1 MVTGTGSVDTVLKE
15 EEIAGIIEEGIPGRR
30 VEGKNL
36 LVLTPDRTRTMPL
49 PLMRRMIERTV
60 GRRARRLDFMVALGT
75 HKPLSD
81 REMKELFGLGD
92 DESPDSSFYNH
103 RWDLPA
109 TFTGIGKISR
119 REVEKIT
126 GGLLSE
132 DIEIVL
138 NRSLFDYDIIVVLG
152 PVFPHE
158 VIGFSGGNKYFFPG
172 VSGGEFLH
180 SFHWLGA
187 LVGSMEIIGKKRT
200 PTRALIDRAASFI
213 KKEKICVSIVVRDEK
228 RISGLFVGSMEE
240 SWSAAADLSAQV
252 HVVYKPRPYSL
263 VLAAANRIYTELWT
277 AGKAMYKLEPVVA
290 DGGELIIYGPH
301 VDALSHTWGKYIE
314 RVGYHVRDY
323 YLAQP
328 ERFGGIPG
336 AVIAHSTH
344 VKGAGTYENGKE
356 RPRIGVTLAT
366 GFPEKQCGKLGLGYM
381 DPGAIRVERYM
392 NREDEGVLFVENAG
406 EVLYRLETPGVTSIT
421 TCRRT
426 CS

>member
-1 MVTGTGSVDTVLKE
+1 
-15 EEIAGIIEEGIPGRR
+15 
-30 VEGKNL
+30 
-36 LVLTPDRTRTMPL
+36 
-49 PLMRRMIERTV
+49 
-60 GRRARRLDFMVALGT
+60 
-75 HKPLSD
+75 
-81 REMKELFGLGD
+81 MKELFGLGD
-92 DESPDSSFYNH
+92 DESTDSSFYNH

-132 DIEIVL
+132 DIEIAL
-138 NRSLFDYDIIVVLG
+138 NKSLFEYDLIVVLG

-213 KKEKICVSIVVRDEK
+213 GKEKICVSIVVRDEK

-240 SWSAAADLSAQV
+240 SWSAAADLSARV
-252 HVVYKPRPYSL
+252 HVVYKSRPYRL
-263 VLAAANRIYTELWT
+263 VIGAAPVMYDELWT

-290 DGGELIIYGPH
+290 DGGELVIYAPH
-301 VDALSHTWGKYIE
+301 VDVVSHTWGKLIE

-328 ERFGGIPG
+328 GKFDDVPK
-336 AVIAHSTH
+336 AVLAHSTH

-366 GFPEKQCGKLGLGYM
+366 GISEERCKRLGLGYR
-381 DPGAIRVERYM
+381 DPGKIDLAHFR
-392 NREDEGVLFVENAG
+392 NREDEGVLVVENAG
-406 EVLYRLETPGVTSIT
+406 ETLYRLSTKK
-421 TCRRT
+421 
-426 CS
+426 

>member
-36 LVLTPDRTRTMPL
+36 LVLTPVRTRTVPL

-109 TFTGIGKISR
+109 TFTGIGKIIR

-187 LVGSMEIIGKKRT
+187 LVGSMEIIGKK
-200 PTRALIDRAASFI
+200 
-213 KKEKICVSIVVRDEK
+213 E
-228 RISGLFVGSMEE
+228 
-240 SWSAAADLSAQV
+240 
-252 HVVYKPRPYSL
+252 PR
-263 VLAAANRIYTELWT
+263 R
-277 AGKAMYKLEPVVA
+277 G
-290 DGGELIIYGPH
+290 
-301 VDALSHTWGKYIE
+301 
-314 RVGYHVRDY
+314 
-323 YLAQP
+323 
-328 ERFGGIPG
+328 
-336 AVIAHSTH
+336 HS
-344 VKGAGTYENGKE
+344 
-356 RPRIGVTLAT
+356 
-366 GFPEKQCGKLGLGYM
+366 
-381 DPGAIRVERYM
+381 
-392 NREDEGVLFVENAG
+392 
-406 EVLYRLETPGVTSIT
+406 
-421 TCRRT
+421 
-426 CS
+426 